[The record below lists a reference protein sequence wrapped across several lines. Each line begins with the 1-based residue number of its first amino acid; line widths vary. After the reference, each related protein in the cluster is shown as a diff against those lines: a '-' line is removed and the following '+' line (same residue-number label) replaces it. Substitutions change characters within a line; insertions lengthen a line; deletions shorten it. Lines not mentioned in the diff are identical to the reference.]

1 MFPVTL
7 TITNIDQLTK
17 VMAALSLVQP
27 VRVPTANEMVAEIL
41 NNEAAMAD
49 TKDTPAPAGEA
60 PGKSSAAKTAP
71 SPPTAEAAPSQP
83 APSAAAPATKAPE
96 ATPPAADAPSA
107 SVPAFDYAEL
117 ARAVNSRIS
126 KFGKEALL
134 AVAKKHG
141 ADTFKALPAD
151 KWAAAHADVVALGA

>member
-71 SPPTAEAAPSQP
+71 SPPTA
-83 APSAAAPATKAPE
+83 AAAGGGAPAKTAE
-96 ATPPAADAPSA
+96 ESAPPAGSA
-107 SVPAFDYAEL
+107 EAEPQASTAAFDYAEL

-126 KFGKEALL
+126 KFGKKALL

-151 KWAAAHADVVALGA
+151 KWAAAHADVIALGA

>member
-60 PGKSSAAKTAP
+60 PGKSAKANPAPSPRTAAAAGGGAPAKTAEE
-71 SPPTAEAAPSQP
+71 SAPPAGSAEAEPQ
-83 APSAAAPATKAPE
+83 
-96 ATPPAADAPSA
+96 A
-107 SVPAFDYAEL
+107 STAAFDYAEL

-151 KWAAAHADVVALGA
+151 KWAAAHADVIALGA

>member
-1 MFPVTL
+1 MFPGAL
-7 TITNIDQLTK
+7 SITNIDQLTK

-60 PGKSSAAKTAP
+60 PGKPSAAKTAP

-83 APSAAAPATKAPE
+83 APSAAAPGTKAPG
-96 ATPPAADAPSA
+96 AAPPGADAPSA
-107 SVPAFDYAEL
+107 SVPPPAEL
-117 ARAVNSRIS
+117 VWLCPAFAKLAMVGVVRVLFARVPVPD
-126 KFGKEALL
+126 G
-134 AVAKKHG
+134 V
-141 ADTFKALPAD
+141 T
-151 KWAAAHADVVALGA
+151 